1 MDLTMVVSNV
11 YLMKT
16 EPNYTV
22 EWLLC
27 TVEL

>member
-1 MDLTMVVSNV
+1 MDLTMLASDVN
-11 YLMKT
+11 LMKT

-27 TVEL
+27 TV